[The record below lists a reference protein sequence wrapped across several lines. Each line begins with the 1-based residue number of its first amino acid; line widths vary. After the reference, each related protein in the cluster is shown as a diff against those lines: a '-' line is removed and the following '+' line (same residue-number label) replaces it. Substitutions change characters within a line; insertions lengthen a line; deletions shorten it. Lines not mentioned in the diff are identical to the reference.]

1 MYAIIKENDNIYL
14 ACNVLYGDNIHTK
27 HGLENSLIWKVK
39 DRKNT
44 YLVSN
49 VNTPSWCFAKTLT
62 GLFSTE
68 DDKEPE
74 INHEFIVTH
83 TLPII
88 YQALKDKWFLDKDKL
103 ATLDFGFSII
113 HNDKRYDVDEYGY
126 CHEIFDDVFN
136 GLKQHLPRTISLLKT
151 KGEDWK
157 YRILK
162 EFVSIHEFNMYSAAP
177 IFLVDVKNNKT
188 KLYTMDQ
195 AIKYVKNYEKKGGK
209 NK

>member
-1 MYAIIKENDNIYL
+1 MYAIIKENNNIYL
-14 ACNVLYGDNIHTK
+14 ACNALLGENIHIK
-27 HGLENSLIWKVK
+27 HGLENSNIWKVK

-44 YLVSN
+44 YLVVDNITS
-49 VNTPSWCFAKTLT
+49 SWCFVKTLT

-68 DDKEPE
+68 DEKEPE

-113 HNDKRYDVDEYGY
+113 HNDKCYDVDAYGY
-126 CHEIFDDVFN
+126 CHEIFDDVFE
-136 GLKQHLPRTISLLKT
+136 GVKHKLPRTISIKKT

-157 YRILK
+157 YRLLK
-162 EFVSIHEFNMYSAAP
+162 EFVSFYEFNLFSPSP

-188 KLYTMDQ
+188 KLYTTDQ